1 MSNRDAINDRLR
13 DVGDAINALY
23 RETREVM
30 GETSDEAK
38 ECASLHAGARDH
50 AARMA
55 GHALLKIKRER

>member
-1 MSNRDAINDRLR
+1 MSNRDAISARLR
-13 DVGDAINALY
+13 DAGDALNALY

-38 ECASLHAGARDH
+38 ECAALHAGARDH

>member
-1 MSNRDAINDRLR
+1 MDNRDAINAKLR
-13 DVGDAINALY
+13 DVGDALNALF

-38 ECASLHAGARDH
+38 ECAALHAGARDH

-55 GHALLKIKRER
+55 GHALLKIKRGR

>member
-1 MSNRDAINDRLR
+1 MSNRDAISARLR
-13 DVGDAINALY
+13 DAGDALDALY

-38 ECASLHAGARDH
+38 ECAALHAGARDH

-55 GHALLKIKRER
+55 SHALLKIKRER